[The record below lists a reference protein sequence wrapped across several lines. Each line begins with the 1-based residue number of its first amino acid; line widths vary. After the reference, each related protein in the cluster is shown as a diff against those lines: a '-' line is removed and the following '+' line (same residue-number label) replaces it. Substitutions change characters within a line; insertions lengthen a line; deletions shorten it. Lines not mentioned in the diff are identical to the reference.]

1 MNNAE
6 ILKELKKREF
16 IQAKIRLQLPKLSNN
31 QLELIMNMSCSL
43 EYDMEQKEKDRAVYQ
58 ELINKS
64 TPAY

>member
-43 EYDMEQKEKDRAVYQ
+43 EYDMGQKEKDKAVYQ

-64 TPAY
+64 NPAY